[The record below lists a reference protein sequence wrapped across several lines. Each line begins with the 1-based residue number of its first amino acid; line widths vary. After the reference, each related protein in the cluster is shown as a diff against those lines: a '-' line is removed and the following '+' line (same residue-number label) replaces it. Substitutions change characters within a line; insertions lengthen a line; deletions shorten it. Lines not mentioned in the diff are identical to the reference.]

1 MEGSYGSREKKE
13 GRNTEGRKEG
23 SYGRKL
29 WKETNQGRKET
40 MKEGRKLW
48 KEGSYE
54 SYGSRGKKEGTRK
67 EERKEV
73 MDGRKE
79 GRKEGSQGRKE
90 GSQGRKLRKGESQGR
105 KKVKEGSK
113 LGKEGGKEIRNER
126 RKVRRKIGSR
136 ESKMIGIAHLL
147 PTDSV
152 CQKIASS
159 STVSFILFSPL
170 ATFISALTYKCFI
183 TFNLIYT
190 ASLCSPWVS
199 HAT

>member
-1 MEGSYGSREKKE
+1 MEVEKRRKEGWKEGWKLRKEGSSKSYGSRGKKE

-23 SYGRKL
+23 
-29 WKETNQGRKET
+29 
-40 MKEGRKLW
+40 
-48 KEGSYE
+48 
-54 SYGSRGKKEGTRK
+54 
-67 EERKEV
+67 
-73 MDGRKE
+73 
-79 GRKEGSQGRKE
+79 RKEGSQGRKSRKEGRKE

-136 ESKMIGIAHLL
+136 ESKMIGTAHLL

-170 ATFISALTYKCFI
+170 ATFISALTYNYFI

-199 HAT
+199 HATLEWLQ